1 LKYVIGPA
9 WYMETAMR
17 CLVGHV
23 NEKAKVIVGNVTL
36 HHPNEVVSDACE
48 LAEKLFVNKL
58 AWHSSRRR

>member
-1 LKYVIGPA
+1 
-9 WYMETAMR
+9 METAMR